1 MKKIIILI
9 PVFNDWESLK
19 KLLTEI
25 ENIIKNFPEIIIECV
40 VVNDASTISKPELR
54 TPEKIKSLKIL
65 NMKEN
70 RGHARCNAFGIRY
83 IIQNEKFDYLI
94 LMDGDGEDRPLE
106 LDSLIKEALKN
117 SNCSVVAK
125 RVKRSE
131 GIFFQ
136 FLYLMH
142 KIITYFFTGKKI
154 NFGNYTCL
162 TKKDAEII
170 SSKPS
175 LWSSYSGTI
184 KKNLSNL
191 VEINSIRG
199 TRYFGPSKM
208 SLYKLIIHSFSII
221 AVFKLNVFFRSGFI
235 ISLLFLLK
243 SFLGIFALVTTI
255 LLLIFNLMILI
266 VSFREQ
272 KEDLINSQ
280 ENLENITNISH

>member
-40 VVNDASTISKPELR
+40 VVNDASTNSKPELR
-54 TPEKIKSLKIL
+54 KPEKIKSLKIL

>member
-19 KLLTEI
+19 KLLIEI
-25 ENIIKNFPEIIIECV
+25 ENIIKNFTEIIIECV
-40 VVNDASTISKPELR
+40 VVNDASTISKPEFR
-54 TPEKIKSLKIL
+54 KPEKIKSLKIL

-106 LDSLIKEALKN
+106 LESLIKEALKN

-280 ENLENITNISH
+280 ENLDKVTNISH

>member
-54 TPEKIKSLKIL
+54 KPEKIKSLKIL

-83 IIQNEKFDYLI
+83 VIQNEKFDYLI

-162 TKKDAEII
+162 TKKDAGII